1 MTSYRR
7 LRSRDLFPTD
17 EPVPAASLIGR
28 SADVEELTNALA
40 NGLNRIMVGPR
51 RTGKTSVA
59 LAALAEL
66 RARGCYVVSTDLF
79 RLSGTAELAEA
90 LARGL
95 LTNRAPAHRAG
106 AATRRASRS
115 LVEAAGRVV
124 SAKLSGEF
132 GADIEITLTPGL
144 AARDPQHYLAFA
156 LELCQQVADR
166 DDHDVVVFIDE
177 FQEIAGARAI
187 FGDPDA
193 VTKLMRSVLQ
203 NSPRVT
209 VLFAGSIDHAMRELF
224 TPEHRAFYRFGA
236 FETLGVI
243 TADQWQAGIS
253 ARLATD
259 NTTIDP
265 LALVTL
271 VERGD
276 GHPRSTML
284 LAQQAH
290 SLSVLLGRRH
300 IDGELALEAYTEAL
314 AADAGSHQSEVER
327 IRELGKHTFEVARR
341 LARGTAPYAG
351 TSPRSTQ
358 RAVEMLVRAGVVEQ
372 VPGVGAHT
380 TGRWRL
386 VDPLLRTYLAAL
398 AP

>member
-1 MTSYRR
+1 M
-7 LRSRDLFPTD
+7 
-17 EPVPAASLIGR
+17 GR
-28 SADVEELTNALA
+28 SVDVDELTNALA
-40 NGLNRIMVGPR
+40 NGLNRTMVGPR

-59 LAALAEL
+59 LAAVAEL
-66 RARGCYVVSTDLF
+66 RARDCYVVSIDLF

-95 LTNRAPAHRAG
+95 LANRAPAHRAG
-106 AATRRASRS
+106 AAARRASRS
-115 LVEAAGRVV
+115 LIKATGRMV
-124 SAKLSGEF
+124 SATLSGEF
-132 GADIEITLTPGL
+132 GPDIEIALTPGL

-193 VTKLMRSVLQ
+193 ITKPMRSVLQ

-243 TADQWQAGIS
+243 TADQWRAGIT

-259 NTTIDP
+259 STTIDL
-265 LALVTL
+265 LALATL

-300 IDGELALEAYTEAL
+300 IDGELALEACTEAL
-314 AADAGSHQSEVER
+314 AADAGSYQSEVER
-327 IRELGKHTFEVARR
+327 IPELGKHTFEVVRR

-358 RAVEMLVRAGVVEQ
+358 RAIEMPVGAGVVEE
-372 VPGVGAHT
+372 VPGVSAHT

-386 VDPLLRTYLAAL
+386 VDPLLRTYLAAI

>member
-1 MTSYRR
+1 M
-7 LRSRDLFPTD
+7 
-17 EPVPAASLIGR
+17 
-28 SADVEELTNALA
+28 
-40 NGLNRIMVGPR
+40 
-51 RTGKTSVA
+51 
-59 LAALAEL
+59 
-66 RARGCYVVSTDLF
+66 
-79 RLSGTAELAEA
+79 
-90 LARGL
+90 
-95 LTNRAPAHRAG
+95 
-106 AATRRASRS
+106 
-115 LVEAAGRVV
+115 
-124 SAKLSGEF
+124 
-132 GADIEITLTPGL
+132 
-144 AARDPQHYLAFA
+144 
-156 LELCQQVADR
+156 
-166 DDHDVVVFIDE
+166 VFIDE

-193 VTKLMRSVLQ
+193 ITKLMRSVLQ

-243 TADQWQAGIS
+243 TADQWRAGIT

-259 NTTIDP
+259 STTIDL
-265 LALVTL
+265 LALATL

-276 GHPRSTML
+276 GHPRSTTL

-300 IDGELALEAYTEAL
+300 IDGELALEAWTEAL

-327 IRELGKHTFEVARR
+327 IPELGKHTFEVVRR

-358 RAVEMLVRAGVVEQ
+358 RAIEMPVRAGVVEE
-372 VPGVGAHT
+372 VPGVSAHT

>member
-1 MTSYRR
+1 M
-7 LRSRDLFPTD
+7 
-17 EPVPAASLIGR
+17 
-28 SADVEELTNALA
+28 
-40 NGLNRIMVGPR
+40 
-51 RTGKTSVA
+51 
-59 LAALAEL
+59 
-66 RARGCYVVSTDLF
+66 
-79 RLSGTAELAEA
+79 
-90 LARGL
+90 
-95 LTNRAPAHRAG
+95 
-106 AATRRASRS
+106 
-115 LVEAAGRVV
+115 V
-124 SAKLSGEF
+124 SATLSGEF
-132 GADIEITLTPGL
+132 GPDIEIALTPGL

-156 LELCQQVADR
+156 FELCQQVADR

-193 VTKLMRSVLQ
+193 ITKPMRSVLQ

-243 TADQWQAGIS
+243 TADQWRAGIT

-259 NTTIDP
+259 STTIDL

-290 SLSVLLGRRH
+290 SVVDRAVRRRLPGGHAASSWSVRRRGALRH
-300 IDGELALEAYTEAL
+300 I
-314 AADAGSHQSEVER
+314 
-327 IRELGKHTFEVARR
+327 
-341 LARGTAPYAG
+341 
-351 TSPRSTQ
+351 RSL
-358 RAVEMLVRAGVVEQ
+358 LVPEG
-372 VPGVGAHT
+372 
-380 TGRWRL
+380 L
-386 VDPLLRTYLAAL
+386 
-398 AP
+398 